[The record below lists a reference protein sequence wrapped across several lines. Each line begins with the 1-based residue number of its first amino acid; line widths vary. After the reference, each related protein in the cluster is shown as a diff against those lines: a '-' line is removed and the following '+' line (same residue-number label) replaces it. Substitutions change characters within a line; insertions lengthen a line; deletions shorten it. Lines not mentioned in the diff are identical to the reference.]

1 MSKGLGKRISDRL
14 RRVTRM
20 FCLRLRACKMTRCA
34 YALLGTQLV
43 STWPVTRLARVS
55 FTLI

>member
-1 MSKGLGKRISDRL
+1 MRA
-14 RRVTRM
+14 
-20 FCLRLRACKMTRCA
+20 FCLRSRACKMTRCA

-43 STWPVTRLARVS
+43 STWSMARLARVS